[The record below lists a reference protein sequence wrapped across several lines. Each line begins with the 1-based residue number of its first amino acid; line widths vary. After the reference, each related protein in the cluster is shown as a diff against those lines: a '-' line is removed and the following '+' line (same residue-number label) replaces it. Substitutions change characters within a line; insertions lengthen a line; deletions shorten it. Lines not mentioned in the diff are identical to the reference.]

1 MGLEPVLVA
10 LPEASRPSRVEPY
23 TYRGDRRAIPVSA
36 LVSPAA
42 LPGVLRAEWLGV
54 GDVGIL
60 PGRLDPTGFRPSA
73 AGLWAQARKEEEQKA
88 NCQEGKCK

>member
-23 TYRGDRRAIPVSA
+23 TYSGDRRAIPIPVM
-36 LVSPAA
+36 VSPAA
-42 LPGVLRAEWLGV
+42 LLGILRAEWLGV

-60 PGRLDPTGFRPSA
+60 PSRLDLTGFRTP
-73 AGLWAQARKEEEQKA
+73 
-88 NCQEGKCK
+88 